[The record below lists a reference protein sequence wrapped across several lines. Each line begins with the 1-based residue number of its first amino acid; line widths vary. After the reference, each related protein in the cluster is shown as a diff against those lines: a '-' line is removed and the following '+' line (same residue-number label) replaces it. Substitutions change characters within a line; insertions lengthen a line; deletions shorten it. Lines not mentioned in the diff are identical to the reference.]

1 MSKSTFP
8 KVKPEQIVYRKFKKF
23 DLNNLNFKSEIRTK
37 MQSVDKY
44 ETFQEEFIKVN

>member
-23 DLNNLNFKSEIRTK
+23 DLNNFK
-37 MQSVDKY
+37 
-44 ETFQEEFIKVN
+44 F